1 MKLALIDPKA
11 RTVAPRPL
19 RLTVRRTTAGKR
31 MVSSVFGAGYRLWKT
46 VAARRIS

>member
-11 RTVAPRPL
+11 RNVAPRPL
-19 RLTVRRTTAGKR
+19 RLTVRRTRAGQR
-31 MVSSVFGAGYRLWKT
+31 LVSGLFRAGYRLWKT